1 VHVARVENRGVAH
14 KVLVGKLDGW
24 RPLGRSGHRLEDN
37 IKMIFKKWDGGMIW
51 VDLPQNR
58 TSDGLL

>member
-1 VHVARVENRGVAH
+1 MHVARVENRGVAH

-37 IKMIFKKWDGGMIW
+37 IKMIFKKWGGSRWLRIG
-51 VDLPQNR
+51 
-58 TSDGLL
+58 TGGGLL

>member
-1 VHVARVENRGVAH
+1 VENRGVAH

-37 IKMIFKKWDGGMIW
+37 IKMIFKKWGGSRWLRIG
-51 VDLPQNR
+51 
-58 TSDGLL
+58 TGGGLL